1 MIKGE
6 TSVGSCGGQGEFSAG
21 VGGDDGSPARSVT
34 LEPDDVF
41 EILRNQRRRDVLRF
55 FFEEGRTAVEL
66 GTLAEHLAAAE
77 FETTITELTSQE
89 RKRMYVSLYQ
99 CHLPK
104 MDEAGIIEFDSDR
117 KTLELGANA
126 HHLEPYLYL
135 DETPSRVQD
144 EAADADDES
153 VDEVEL
159 HRYLFASLS
168 GLLVTAATALGAVS
182 TVVVVELLLPVVSV
196 LVGAVGLFQFTQT
209 RE

>member
-21 VGGDDGSPARSVT
+21 VDGDDGSPARSVQ

-55 FFEEGRTAVEL
+55 FFEEDRTAVEL

-77 FETTITELTSQE
+77 FETTTAELTSQE

-117 KTLELGANA
+117 KTLELGVNA
-126 HHLEPYLYL
+126 RRLEPYLYL
-135 DETPSRVQD
+135 DETPPTATD
-144 EAADADDES
+144 ETADDETGDGPEPHHYLAAS
-153 VDEVEL
+153 VG
-159 HRYLFASLS
+159 
-168 GLLVTAATALGAVS
+168 GLLVTVATALGAVS
-182 TVVVVELLLPVVSV
+182 AVFVAELLLPALSV
-196 LVGAVGLFQFTQT
+196 LVGSFGMFQLT
-209 RE
+209 RTRG

>member
-6 TSVGSCGGQGEFSAG
+6 TSVGSCGGQGEFSAD
-21 VGGDDGSPARSVT
+21 VDGDGGSPSRSVQ

-77 FETTITELTSQE
+77 FDTTITDLTSQE

-104 MDEAGIIEFDSDR
+104 MDDVDVVSFNKPRGTIETGEHMAF
-117 KTLELGANA
+117 
-126 HHLEPYLYL
+126 
-135 DETPSRVQD
+135 
-144 EAADADDES
+144 
-153 VDEVEL
+153 VE
-159 HRYLFASLS
+159 RF
-168 GLLVTAATALGAVS
+168 
-182 TVVVVELLLPVVSV
+182 LPVEEH
-196 LVGAVGLFQFTQT
+196 ATEPEIA
-209 RE
+209 RDR